1 MCEQF
6 FNHINKFTEISE
18 EEFAAIITYFEIQQF
33 GKKEIL
39 MEAGSLCNKHYFVL
53 MGCLQMYFT
62 NEKGAE
68 QTLQFALENWWLTDN
83 LAFLQQRKTEFCI
96 QAVENSEVLCID
108 FQKQELLLKNFPK
121 MERYFRNVFEKAAG
135 AAQMRVKYIF
145 DYSKEEMF
153 FAFRNQYPEFIQRVP
168 QYLIASFLGLTP
180 EYLSEIKSKRLS

>member
-1 MCEQF
+1 MLQIF
-6 FNHINKFTEISE
+6 FAHINKFTEISE
-18 EEFAAIITYFEIQQF
+18 EEFSEIITYFEIRKL

-39 MEAGSLCNKHYFVL
+39 MEAGSVCNQHFFVL
-53 MGCLQMYFT
+53 TGCLQMYYA

-83 LAFLQQRKTEFCI
+83 LAFLQQRKTEFSI
-96 QAVENSEVLCID
+96 QAVENSEVLSID
-108 FQKQELLLKNFPK
+108 FKNQEILLEKFPK
-121 MERYFRNVFEKAAG
+121 LEKYFRNVFEKAAG

-153 FAFRNQYPEFIQRVP
+153 FTFRDQYPEFIQRVP

>member
-1 MCEQF
+1 MLNQF

-18 EEFAAIITYFEIQQF
+18 EEFTEIGTYFEVRKY
-33 GKKEIL
+33 GKKVVL
-39 MEAGSLCNKHYFVL
+39 MEAGSLCNTHYFVL
-53 MGCLQMYFT
+53 KGCLQMYFT

-83 LAFLQQRKTEFCI
+83 LAFRQQRKSDFCI
-96 QAVENSEVLCID
+96 QAVENSKVLSID
-108 FQKQELLLKNFPK
+108 FKNQELLLEKFPK
-121 MERYFRNVFEKAAG
+121 LEKYFRNVFEKAYG

-145 DYSKEEMF
+145 DYSKEEMYF
-153 FAFRNQYPEFIQRVP
+153 TFRDQYPEFIQRVP